1 MGESREPSRGFLL
14 GWKRACLSQ
23 AVGLSF
29 SGFRGHAQGVWGQ
42 GTGHRAPGTGH
53 RAGQLRTTGGSSH
66 PSAAGTGPEERL
78 RGAGA
83 GVARQEPQCRKVGAG
98 TATVP
103 VPTAACPGGMLEGKV
118 EIALCHF
125 MWKLE
130 TLGCGG
136 DRGGMTI

>member
-1 MGESREPSRGFLL
+1 MGQSREPSRGFLL

-29 SGFRGHAQGVWGQ
+29 GGFRGHAQGVWGQ
-42 GTGHRAPGTGH
+42 GAGHRALGTAH
-53 RAGQLRTTGGSSH
+53 QAGQLRTTGGSSH
-66 PSAAGTGPEERL
+66 PSAAGTGLEERL

-103 VPTAACPGGMLEGKV
+103 VPTVPCPGGTMEGKV
-118 EIALCHF
+118 ADCLVSFHVEAGNTWL
-125 MWKLE
+125 
-130 TLGCGG
+130 
-136 DRGGMTI
+136 RR